1 MKTSFTHQ
9 DSRSASMRAG
19 SGRNGAPVLDS
30 ALAVTATRERYLRA
44 FCSRRRQP
52 MPAKLGEADVEIEH
66 DAGDHTTVARVTNF
80 FVHEGRQPLLFYRG
94 SYGCL
99 A

>member
-1 MKTSFTHQ
+1 
-9 DSRSASMRAG
+9 MRAG

-52 MPAKLGEADVEIEH
+52 MPAKLGEAAVEIEH

>member
-1 MKTSFTHQ
+1 
-9 DSRSASMRAG
+9 
-19 SGRNGAPVLDS
+19 
-30 ALAVTATRERYLRA
+30 
-44 FCSRRRQP
+44 

>member
-1 MKTSFTHQ
+1 
-9 DSRSASMRAG
+9 MRAG
-19 SGRNGAPVLDS
+19 SGRNGAAVLDS
-30 ALAVTATRERYLRA
+30 ALAVIKTSERYLGA

-52 MPAKLGEADVEIEH
+52 MPAKLGEADIEIEH
-66 DAGDHTTVARVTNF
+66 DAGDHTIVSRVTNF
-80 FVHEGRQPLLFYRG
+80 FVHEGRQPLLCYRG